1 MNIPQ
6 ALAQIVEGNDLS
18 QDDAAAAFLQIMS
31 GEATPGQIGALPVSY
46 THLRAHET

>member
-18 QDDAAAAFLQIMS
+18 QMMRQPLFCKLCPARRLRGRS
-31 GEATPGQIGALPVSY
+31 VRSLP
-46 THLRAHET
+46 RFA